1 MSKTWI
7 KERKRE
13 YYHQL
18 AKKENYRSRAA
29 YKLFQAVKKYRFIKS
44 GDVVVDLGA
53 APGGWLQASRK
64 IVGEEGFVLGI
75 DLKSIQSIKFSN
87 VRCILDDITD
97 PLITNRIKELLPR
110 PADVVISDVSQNI
123 SGIWELDHAR
133 QIDLARRSLQ
143 IASSILKNNGNFF
156 VKVFQGEMSNDFL
169 KEVKRYF
176 RFVKL
181 VKPKAS
187 RKKSA
192 EIYMLGTNL
201 KSRFVGIS
209 PKEKT

>member
-1 MSKTWI
+1 M
-7 KERKRE
+7 
-13 YYHQL
+13 
-18 AKKENYRSRAA
+18 AKKENYRSRAV
-29 YKLFQAVKKYRFIKS
+29 YKLFQAVKKFRFIKS

-53 APGGWLQASRK
+53 APGGWLQACRK
-64 IVGEEGFVLGI
+64 VVGEEGFVLGI
-75 DLKSIQSIKFSN
+75 DLNGIQSIKFSN
-87 VRCILDDITD
+87 VRCIIDDITD
-97 PLITNRIKELLPR
+97 PLIINRIKELLPR

-123 SGIWELDHAR
+123 SGIWEVDHAR

-143 IASSILKNNGNFF
+143 IATSILKSKGNFF

-169 KEVKRYF
+169 EEVKRYF

-187 RKKSA
+187 RKRSA

-201 KSRFVGIS
+201 KSRSVGTS
-209 PKEKT
+209 PKEKS